1 VVATFLATETGASH
15 GHVEL
20 RFLVGPCTSV
30 RSGSACSLPSRTL
43 PVPRH
48 DLGSI
53 GVVILALAEI
63 DEHLSTKRGWY
74 KK

>member
-1 VVATFLATETGASH
+1 MATLKLRILVWVLFFCAIGFCLFAPMSVNVRVLAMI
-15 GHVEL
+15 
-20 RFLVGPCTSV
+20 
-30 RSGSACSLPSRTL
+30 
-43 PVPRH
+43 
-48 DLGSI
+48 LGGI

>member
-1 VVATFLATETGASH
+1 MATLKLRIFVWILFFCAIGFCLFAPMSVDVRVLAMS
-15 GHVEL
+15 
-20 RFLVGPCTSV
+20 
-30 RSGSACSLPSRTL
+30 
-43 PVPRH
+43 
-48 DLGSI
+48 LGSI

>member
-1 VVATFLATETGASH
+1 MAT
-15 GHVEL
+15 L
-20 RFLVGPCTSV
+20 RILVWTLFFCTIAFILFAPMSV
-30 RSGSACSLPSRTL
+30 GVR
-43 PVPRH
+43 V
-48 DLGSI
+48 LGLVLGGI

>member
-1 VVATFLATETGASH
+1 MATLKLRILVWTLFFCAIGFILFAPEPHITRVLAMI
-15 GHVEL
+15 
-20 RFLVGPCTSV
+20 
-30 RSGSACSLPSRTL
+30 
-43 PVPRH
+43 
-48 DLGSI
+48 LGSI

>member
-1 VVATFLATETGASH
+1 MATLKLRILVWVLFFCAIGFCLFAPEPHTTRVLAMI
-15 GHVEL
+15 
-20 RFLVGPCTSV
+20 
-30 RSGSACSLPSRTL
+30 
-43 PVPRH
+43 
-48 DLGSI
+48 LGSI

>member
-1 VVATFLATETGASH
+1 MATLKLRILVWTVYFCAIGFCLFAPMSVNVRVLATI
-15 GHVEL
+15 
-20 RFLVGPCTSV
+20 
-30 RSGSACSLPSRTL
+30 
-43 PVPRH
+43 
-48 DLGSI
+48 LGSI

>member
-1 VVATFLATETGASH
+1 MATLKLRLFVWTLFFSAIGFCLFASMSVNVRVLAMI
-15 GHVEL
+15 
-20 RFLVGPCTSV
+20 
-30 RSGSACSLPSRTL
+30 
-43 PVPRH
+43 
-48 DLGSI
+48 LGSI

>member
-1 VVATFLATETGASH
+1 MATLKLRILVWVLFFCAIGFCLFAPMLVNVRVLAMI
-15 GHVEL
+15 
-20 RFLVGPCTSV
+20 
-30 RSGSACSLPSRTL
+30 
-43 PVPRH
+43 
-48 DLGSI
+48 LGGI

>member
-1 VVATFLATETGASH
+1 MATLKLRIFVWVLFFCAIGFCLFAPMSVPVRVLAMI
-15 GHVEL
+15 
-20 RFLVGPCTSV
+20 
-30 RSGSACSLPSRTL
+30 
-43 PVPRH
+43 
-48 DLGSI
+48 LGGV